1 MSFDV
6 PRIAGSQTVYNALQN
21 AASEHTAMAAAVGE
35 QCSKDLEPLLDGVR
49 EWRGVISVL
58 PDLLGLQK
66 ACIEAVRLQ
75 SVQCT
80 SIHLHIQYCKLTCP
94 PQYVCFRVY
103 FTNTVPLARVF
114 QPQGV

>member
-80 SIHLHIQYCKLTCP
+80 SIHFTVHYIYSIVSLRVHHSTFVFAYTSRIL
-94 PQYVCFRVY
+94 FR
-103 FTNTVPLARVF
+103 
-114 QPQGV
+114 